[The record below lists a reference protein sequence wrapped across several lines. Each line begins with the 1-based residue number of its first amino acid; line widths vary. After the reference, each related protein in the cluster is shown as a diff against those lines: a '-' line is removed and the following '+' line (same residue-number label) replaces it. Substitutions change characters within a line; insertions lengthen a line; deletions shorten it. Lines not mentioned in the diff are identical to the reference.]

1 MQVKARTMILQKRYY
16 QILAM
21 LLVSLI
27 IASCSED
34 RMSKQELEQMCS
46 SGIVRVTHYY
56 YYTLSVDDVPIAY
69 ATPDYLYFEE
79 SELEPASVDCV
90 GAFISSEGE
99 IITSM
104 QLLMLDKFD
113 WSDFSQTLLEGVQ
126 QAHEEICELGQDI
139 ALSLLSDWNTLLTV
153 GSVYGDKLDDLSEAK
168 KFAERIIAAVQNGD
182 VDVKLESTFYVDNL
196 AGKQNQLYFQKK
208 DAALGLALF
217 QLTTSATP
225 YSAHVFPMATSEDLK
240 ENLIQHLIAPQQF
253 FMFGYDNQGNITMQ
267 RTGLSAKDVSEK
279 FYDTSSL
286 EKKFKIKYGNPI
298 ISDSGKFAGILLEQ
312 CGFVNSASIEEFVGK

>member
-21 LLVSLI
+21 LLVGLI
-27 IASCSED
+27 IVSCSED
-34 RMSKQELEQMCS
+34 RMSKKELEQMCS

-69 ATPDYLYFEE
+69 ATPDYVFFEE
-79 SELEPASVDCV
+79 SELVPASVDCV

-104 QLLMLDKFD
+104 QLLMLDKFNWRD
-113 WSDFSQTLLEGVQ
+113 YSQTLIDEYQ
-126 QAHEEICELGQDI
+126 QLYEETRTRGKEIGYSILRDLSVVFTHKDEMEEI
-139 ALSLLSDWNTLLTV
+139 S
-153 GSVYGDKLDDLSEAK
+153 SVMAG
-168 KFAERIIAAVQNGD
+168 AERIIAAVQNGD
-182 VDVKLESTFYVDNL
+182 IDVKLESTFYVDNL

-225 YSAHVFPMATSEDLK
+225 YSAHVFPMATSEELK